1 MKLFLK
7 IFYTTKN
14 YRFNEKK
21 KFIFLENTK
30 TTKFYYF
37 LSLFQR
43 VKTVVKSGFC
53 IVIHKQYFL
62 FSLNLHFSGVEDF

>member
-14 YRFNEKK
+14 YKFNENKK
-21 KFIFLENTK
+21 IIFLENTK
-30 TTKFYYF
+30 TIKFYYF
-37 LSLFQR
+37 TSVSLSLFQR

-53 IVIHKQYFL
+53 
-62 FSLNLHFSGVEDF
+62 N